1 MDNKNRTASNV
12 TDMSSNTIDV
22 MEIIQLSI
30 APVGIVAN
38 LTVIIV
44 FLSNKKLRRKIPNK
58 LIVNQ
63 VKLYSIFS
71 GKYYNARFSMDI
83 CYIMQDERSGSS
95 IHTNAF
101 QFFLN
106 YTKLTMLSICS
117 AS

>member
-1 MDNKNRTASNV
+1 MDNRNKTASNESA
-12 TDMSSNTIDV
+12 TSSNTIDA

-63 VKLYSIFS
+63 VKFHSIFL
-71 GKYYNARFSMDI
+71 GNTTILVRM
-83 CYIMQDERSGSS
+83 G
-95 IHTNAF
+95 
-101 QFFLN
+101 
-106 YTKLTMLSICS
+106 
-117 AS
+117 